1 MVFAPAA
8 DRPLVGRRPL
18 AGLDIGALIRRAR
31 TDGGITQQ
39 QLAHALSTKQSVVSR
54 WERGL
59 DVPRVDTLARI
70 LRACG
75 FEADLSLRR
84 LDDVDRSQ
92 ITAAL
97 VRSPAER
104 AEYFESVID
113 AYEGAQRARKLS
125 GVG

>member
-1 MVFAPAA
+1 MTFTVPA
-8 DRPLVGRRPL
+8 RSSL
-18 AGLDIGALIRRAR
+18 AQLDLGSLMRRAR
-31 TDGGITQQ
+31 ADAGLTQQ
-39 QLAHALSTKQSVVSR
+39 QLADALATKQSVVSR

-75 FEADLSLRR
+75 FEADLVLRR

-97 VRSPAER
+97 ARTPAER

-113 AYEGAQRARKLS
+113 AYESAQRARRLTR
-125 GVG
+125 VG

>member
-1 MVFAPAA
+1 MYMARDRLPRQRLA
-8 DRPLVGRRPL
+8 D
-18 AGLDIGALIRRAR
+18 LDVAALIRRAR
-31 TDGGITQQ
+31 TQAGLTQQ
-39 QLAHALSTKQSVVSR
+39 QLAEALATKQSVVSR
-54 WERGL
+54 WERAL
-59 DVPRVDTLARI
+59 DVPRVDTLVRI

-75 FEADLSLRR
+75 IEADLSFRR

-97 VRSPAER
+97 ARTPAER

-113 AYEGAQRARKLS
+113 AYEGARRARQLT

>member
-1 MVFAPAA
+1 MFMAPDRLPRQRLA
-8 DRPLVGRRPL
+8 DLNVASLIRWARTQ
-18 AGLDIGALIRRAR
+18 AGL
-31 TDGGITQQ
+31 TQQ
-39 QLAHALSTKQSVVSR
+39 HLADALQTKQSVVSR

-70 LRACG
+70 LRASG
-75 FEADLSLRR
+75 LEADLTFRR

-97 VRSPAER
+97 ARTPAER
-104 AEYFESVID
+104 AQYFESVVD
-113 AYEGAQRARKLS
+113 AYEDARRARQLT

>member
-1 MVFAPAA
+1 MARRLPRQRLA
-8 DRPLVGRRPL
+8 DVDV
-18 AGLDIGALIRRAR
+18 AGLVRRAR
-31 TDGGITQQ
+31 TQSGLTQR
-39 QLAHALSTKQSVVSR
+39 QLADALQSKQSVVSR

-70 LRACG
+70 LHACG
-75 FEADLSLRR
+75 YEADLTFRR

-97 VRSPAER
+97 ARTPAER

-113 AYEGAQRARKLS
+113 AYEGARRARQLTD
-125 GVG
+125 VG

>member
-1 MVFAPAA
+1 MAR
-8 DRPLVGRRPL
+8 DRLTRLRL
-18 AGLDIGALIRRAR
+18 ANLDVPALIRRAR
-31 TDGGITQQ
+31 TDAGLTQQ
-39 QLAHALSTKQSVVSR
+39 QLADALSTKQSVVSR

-75 FEADLSLRR
+75 LEADLTFRR
-84 LDDVDRSQ
+84 VDDVDRSQ

-97 VRSPAER
+97 ARTPAER
-104 AEYFESVID
+104 ARYFESVID
-113 AYEGAQRARKLS
+113 AYEDARRARQLT